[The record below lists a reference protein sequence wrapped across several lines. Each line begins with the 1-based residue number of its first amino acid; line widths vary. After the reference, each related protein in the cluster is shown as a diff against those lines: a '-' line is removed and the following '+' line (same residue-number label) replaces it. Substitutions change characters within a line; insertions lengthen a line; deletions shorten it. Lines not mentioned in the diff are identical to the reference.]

1 MRRGQRREIKSL
13 DARDAEFPGRDPRE
27 KLRHVR
33 VDEVRLVGEE
43 PARRRVD
50 ASTATPSRRRRRT
63 KDADA
68 DDRLKPWID
77 LEDSTRSMGSNVGI
91 EAMPFAMRSQCSGL
105 NVDETVGKFV

>member
-1 MRRGQRREIKSL
+1 MARG
-13 DARDAEFPGRDPRE
+13 DPSE
-27 KLRHVR
+27 ELCHVR
-33 VDEVRLVGEE
+33 IHQIRLVGEE

-77 LEDSTRSMGSNVGI
+77 LEDSTRSMGSNAGI
-91 EAMPFAMRSQCSGL
+91 DAIPFAIRSQCHGL
-105 NVDETVGKFV
+105 NVDETVGRLV